1 MQGDPEELGI
11 RLLDR
16 LDSRTLG
23 QGGVW
28 TLDDGIRSSKEGLGM
43 GERKRLLSR

>member
-1 MQGDPEELGI
+1 MQGGPEELGK

-16 LDSRTLG
+16 LDSSTLG

-28 TLDDGIRSSKEGLGM
+28 TLDDGISSSKEGLGM
-43 GERKRLLSR
+43 GERERL